1 MSDTQDAIFC
11 HNFNQQLPKAISNKV
26 LATLESLKQKDEK
39 GGKFLGKSENDNDAN
54 KNKDIITDS
63 DKNHSH
69 WKL

>member
-1 MSDTQDAIFC
+1 MSDTQDAIIY

-39 GGKFLGKSENDNDAN
+39 GGKFLGKSGNDNDAT